1 MGRKTSLVI
10 ASVLMA
16 SLAAPPVLAQKITYP
31 QAVATYKNGN
41 YAQALSQFKQVDA
54 AFPNNAMVHYYIAL
68 CHQGLGHLNLARSEY
83 QQVVNM
89 GDARLAGLARQGLN
103 QLSGAK
109 TQVYSGG
116 SPSQISATQQPAMP
130 AKKIARKVLYFYAD
144 W

>member
-1 MGRKTSLVI
+1 MRKQTSLVL
-10 ASVLMA
+10 ASVLVA

-41 YAQALSQFKQVDA
+41 YSQALSQFKQVDA
-54 AFPNNAMVHYYIAL
+54 AFPNNAMVHYYMAL

-89 GDARLAGLARQGLN
+89 GDARLAGLARQGLS

-109 TQVYSGG
+109 TQVYSGA
-116 SPSQISATQQPAMP
+116 PSQVSATQQPAMP